1 MAITPLRGL
10 RGKQL
15 AAQEAAA
22 TGVNPDV
29 PAQAPAKPKPKA
41 PEKTMSYSDFFFPQT
56 KKATPYKA
64 GGMVK
69 GKKSY

>member
-1 MAITPLRGL
+1 MSTQKGL

-15 AAQEAAA
+15 AAQEAATTA
-22 TGVNPDV
+22 TPAAPV
-29 PAQAPAKPKPKA
+29 PPKPKA
-41 PEKTMSYSDFFFPQT
+41 PEKTMSYSDFFYPRT

-69 GKKSY
+69 GKKPC

>member
-1 MAITPLRGL
+1 MATEKGL

-22 TGVNPDV
+22 APVAA
-29 PAQAPAKPKPKA
+29 PAQPKPKA

-69 GKKSY
+69 GKKPC